1 MNFILRLL
9 LLIAGLVFALSLL
22 VAMAVLMALWGM
34 RALWGKLT
42 GKPVQPF
49 IMRMNPRSGFDQVF
63 KRAQRSDTQAGKSKR
78 ELHDVTDVEPKS

>member
-22 VAMAVLMALWGM
+22 VAMALLMAIWGL

-49 IMRMNPRSGFDQVF
+49 IMRMNPRAGFEQVF
-63 KRAQRSDTQAGKSKR
+63 KNAQRSETQTGKPRR
-78 ELHDVTDVEPKS
+78 EMHDVTDVEPKP